1 VLSTDVRIF
10 ILTVAVSIINIRPL
24 GVDNIILYL
33 LSLIL
38 ILYRI
43 QNSRCLNISESYYI
57 LHATEVFFQF
67 RNESYVN
74 HKLKHL
80 IIIP

>member
-24 GVDNIILYL
+24 GVDNIILYRL
-33 LSLIL
+33 K
-38 ILYRI
+38 
-43 QNSRCLNISESYYI
+43 NSRCLNISESYYI

-67 RNESYVN
+67 RNESIVN

-80 IIIP
+80 NIIP